1 VAIGR
6 LGPMAYQSLYRSY
19 RPRRFSE
26 VRGQDHVVRA
36 LRNAVREGRVGH
48 AYLFSG
54 PRGTGKT
61 STARI
66 LAKALNCENLQDG
79 EPDCTCESCLA
90 IDAGTSYDL
99 QELDAASNNGVE
111 AVRDLIGK
119 VALGSPGRTKVYILD
134 EVHMLSTA
142 ASNALLKT
150 LEEPPGHVVFVLA
163 TTDPHKVLPTIRS
176 RTQHYE
182 FHLIPAEV
190 LAEHVAWVAHDAGL
204 DVDQEAV
211 DYVLR
216 QGGGSARDT
225 LSALDQVVAAGGV
238 LEGDEPVDALLD
250 AVVAADTGAALAA
263 VADGVSTGRDPRV
276 LGEALLAR
284 LRDVFLL
291 RMRSSVDHL
300 PDAEQA
306 RVSAWADQ
314 LGDRATT
321 RALELVGDALLE
333 MRQAPD
339 ARIPLEVALVKI
351 TQPATDS
358 SVAALAER
366 IDRLERALAGGA
378 APAAVA
384 PASPAAG
391 APPAAAPPPDDPTA
405 GVSPPS
411 TGEDAPSGAAAA
423 RATLKA
429 QRSGPGGRAPS
440 PPPPRPSAKASEPP
454 SPPAKPAASPPAK
467 PAASP
472 PAPDE
477 PASAP
482 KASDASG
489 PTPRAAPPTAQEPAP
504 ASPAASTDAGSSITL
519 DQLVTA
525 WPQIHGGLKAVVRG
539 RFSDGGFTA
548 VDGDAATFAVRSEIM
563 RGKCEEKRGEVES
576 ALGAHFGRPL
586 SLALVV
592 DTHGG
597 GSRADAGDASD
608 GSASAVDDADVGD
621 VHALEDAPDGP
632 SSSVDALTQA
642 FPGAQL
648 MEPES

>member
-1 VAIGR
+1 
-6 LGPMAYQSLYRSY
+6 MAYQSLYRSY

-90 IDAGTSYDL
+90 IEAGTSYDL

-182 FHLIPAEV
+182 FHLISAEV

-204 DVDQEAV
+204 DVDQAAV
-211 DYVLR
+211 EYVLR

-238 LEGDEPVDALLD
+238 LEGAEPVDALLD
-250 AVVAADTGAALAA
+250 AVVAADTGGALAA
-263 VADGVSTGRDPRV
+263 VADAVSTGRDPRV

-306 RVSAWADQ
+306 RVAAWADQ

-358 SVAALAER
+358 SVAALVER
-366 IDRLERALAGGA
+366 IERLERALAGGA
-378 APAAVA
+378 MPSPAPAPATA
-384 PASPAAG
+384 PV
-391 APPAAAPPPDDPTA
+391 APPADEVVATDVGAAAVDDAQPPA
-405 GVSPPS
+405 E
-411 TGEDAPSGAAAA
+411 TGAPGGAAAA
-423 RATLKA
+423 RAALAA
-429 QRSGPGGRAPS
+429 QRGAAGDRTAKPA
-440 PPPPRPSAKASEPP
+440 PPRPSGRAGP
-454 SPPAKPAASPPAK
+454 PPARPTRASDSAPT
-467 PAASP
+467 
-472 PAPDE
+472 PAPATVV
-477 PASAP
+477 PQ
-482 KASDASG
+482 DA
-489 PTPRAAPPTAQEPAP
+489 AAPAP
-504 ASPAASTDAGSSITL
+504 ASPPPAAAGAVTL
-519 DQLVTA
+519 EQLVAA
-525 WPQIHGGLKAVVRG
+525 WPTVHSALKAVVRG

-548 VDGDAATFAVRSEIM
+548 VDDDTATFAVRSEIM
-563 RGKCEEKRGEVES
+563 RGKCEEKRGGGRG
-576 ALGAHFGRPL
+576 GAGGPLRSPAVVGVGGRPC
-586 SLALVV
+586 
-592 DTHGG
+592 GG
-597 GSRADAGDASD
+597 R
-608 GSASAVDDADVGD
+608 
-621 VHALEDAPDGP
+621 
-632 SSSVDALTQA
+632 
-642 FPGAQL
+642 
-648 MEPES
+648 